1 MSLLRFMWTFGRFY
15 ATILK
20 LRHEVLDLLGD
31 PVGFLAFYKEA
42 IMVYT
47 FKRGIHPNEEKSYTE
62 NVAIDYLLPP
72 PKCEMIYPLVQ
83 HLGAPCRPLVET
95 GQKVLV
101 GEKIGDDEAFVCAPI
116 HSSVSG
122 LVIDIRPHLTAI
134 GTIVDSIIVE
144 NDGEFLEHGSLK
156 SAGIDYRN
164 LSPEEIKKI
173 IREAGIVGLGGA
185 GFPTHVKLSP
195 PQGKKIDTVIINGSE
210 CEPYLTTDNRV
221 MIEEADRLVAGVQII
236 LKVMQNA
243 RAVIAIEDNKP
254 EAIEEVKK
262 ASENVPDIEVAVVK
276 TKYPQGAEKQLINA
290 ITKREVPSGGLPI
303 DVGCIVNNV
312 DTVIAIH
319 RAFSRGRPL
328 MRKVVTLTGA
338 AIKNPGNYKVRLGT
352 KVSDLVEM
360 AGGFKANPTKVVVG
374 GPMMGV
380 AIYDINVPIVKTTSG
395 ILFLTETEAFIPP
408 EQNCISCGQCVEHC
422 PMGLVPT
429 ELNTAIMR
437 ENSEMF
443 VKLNGLDCVECGS
456 CSYICPAKRRLSQ
469 AIRTTRRAELAKR
482 KK

>member
-1 MSLLRFMWTFGRFY
+1 
-15 ATILK
+15 
-20 LRHEVLDLLGD
+20 
-31 PVGFLAFYKEA
+31 
-42 IMVYT
+42 MVYT

-62 NVAIDYLLPP
+62 NIAIDYLLPP
-72 PKCEMIYPLVQ
+72 PGCEMIFPMVQ
-83 HLGAPCRPLVET
+83 HLGVPCRPLVEV
-95 GQKVLV
+95 GQNVLL
-101 GEKIGDDEAFVCAPI
+101 GQKIGDNEAFVCAPI

-122 LVIDIRPHLTAI
+122 VVKDIRPHLTII
-134 GTIVDSIIVE
+134 GTMVEAIIIE
-144 NDGEFLEHGSLK
+144 NDGEFSEHEGIK
-156 SAGIDYRN
+156 NAGINYEE
-164 LSPEEIKKI
+164 LSPEEIKKV
-173 IREAGIVGLGGA
+173 IRGAGIVGLGGA

-195 PQGKKIDTVIINGSE
+195 PPEKKIDTVIVNGSE

-221 MIEEADRLVAGVQII
+221 MIEEADKLVAGARII

-243 RAVIAIEDNKP
+243 EAVIAIEDNKP

-262 ASENVPDIEVAVVK
+262 ACENIPDIRVAVLK
-276 TKYPQGAEKQLINA
+276 TKYPQGAEKQLVNA

-312 DTVIAIH
+312 DTVIAIQ

-338 AIKNPGNYKVRLGT
+338 AIKKPGNYKVRLGT

-360 AGGFKANPTKVVVG
+360 AGGFKGNPTKVVVG

-395 ILFLTETEAFIPP
+395 ILFLTETEAFIPV
-408 EQNCISCGQCVEHC
+408 EHNCIRCGQCVEHC

-429 ELNTAIMR
+429 ELNAAIMR

-443 VKLNGLDCVECGS
+443 LKLNGLDCVECGS

-469 AIRTTRRAELAKR
+469 AIRTNRRAELAKR
-482 KK
+482 KNN